1 MSTLPSEYIHDS
13 KTHFNNQEYTKN
25 VTTVSTSLEG
35 DKQILSKRKQPD
47 INVVNNSTQDS
58 NKRPYTEK
66 LSIENLARTRINN
79 DKELW
84 QILKTLKESSRTS
97 GIIPRL
103 EPHFID
109 LYKKGTTTS
118 AYLCSSFTDHISTGI
133 MDLGWGCGYRN
144 TQMLMTFLQRKK
156 QAGDVILQQV
166 SDIHGLQILLERAWE
181 EGFDPQGADQ
191 LNNRVYKTRKW
202 IGTTEVYSI
211 LCYLGIRCTI
221 LDFHRPTG
229 PNDTH
234 EELMDWIQDYFQSAQ
249 ISTSNKNKIVYITNR
264 PPLYL
269 QHSGHSRTV
278 IGIELLKNGKR
289 NLIMFDPGRR
299 MLRSYHQKQEESHDP
314 TEPEDDID
322 ESALSSINDDD
333 DDDEDDDEVSTPK
346 EYNENNN
353 NNSNNNNNNSNNN
366 NNTTSASIPSPS
378 SSNQGFASRIFSKL
392 TPQTHLPANLL
403 RPFRVDAK
411 TIAKNKQYQIL
422 VLGEVVDNRSES
434 GKLYWN
440 EEKGY
445 LLSEEEREC
454 KKIITSIGMT
464 L

>member
-1 MSTLPSEYIHDS
+1 M
-13 KTHFNNQEYTKN
+13 NNN
-25 VTTVSTSLEG
+25 L
-35 DKQILSKRKQPD
+35 
-47 INVVNNSTQDS
+47 QDS
-58 NKRPYTEK
+58 NKRPYTEQ
-66 LSIENLARTRINN
+66 IENLARTRINN

-84 QILKTLKESSRTS
+84 QILKSLKESSRTS
-97 GIIPRL
+97 GVIPRL

-109 LYKKGTTTS
+109 LNKKGTTTS
-118 AYLCSSFTDHISTGI
+118 VYLCSPFTDHISTGI

-156 QAGDVILQQV
+156 QAGDILLQQV
-166 SDIHGLQILLERAWE
+166 SDISGIQIILERAWK
-181 EGFDPQGADQ
+181 EGFDPQGAKQ
-191 LNNRVYKTRKW
+191 LHNRVYKTRKW

-211 LCYLGIRCTI
+211 LSYLGIRCTI

-234 EELMDWIQDYFQSAQ
+234 EALMDWIQDYFQLT
-249 ISTSNKNKIVYITNR
+249 TSHCSKNSNSNHNNKIVHITNR

-299 MLRSYHQKQEESHDP
+299 MLRSYHHFKQQDQQHRGEEEGEEEVHLNDP

-322 ESALSSINDDD
+322 ESNLSSSVNDE
-333 DDDEDDDEVSTPK
+333 DDDEDDEDEVSTPK
-346 EYNENNN
+346 EDNHHENSSNT
-353 NNSNNNNNNSNNN
+353 NNSNSQQQQQQQQQQ
-366 NNTTSASIPSPS
+366 
-378 SSNQGFASRIFSKL
+378 QGFTSRFFSKFA
-392 TPQTHLPANLL
+392 PQTHLPANLL

-411 TIAKNKQYQIL
+411 TIAKNKQYQLL
-422 VLGEVVDNRSES
+422 VLGEVLDNRMEGDSDDNG
-434 GKLYWN
+434 GKLIWN

-445 LLSEEEREC
+445 LLNEDEREQ
-454 KKIITSIGMT
+454 KKNITSIGMT